1 MRKLFISLLFGF
13 TAIAISYAQNPE
25 DSARILYNEYSQA
38 RTAGDFP
45 RSEVLLKQI
54 LEGEYDLPAYNQ
66 ALVHNALGIVYYE
79 TGRPDEAHRQY
90 QFAEDLLLETDPGAL
105 QLRIS
110 IQINQGLYHTDMG
123 DYTNALHYINEAHR
137 LLNLVPDWDDATFN
151 KYSALLLN
159 KGIILYHL
167 GRYMKALEI
176 LKDCEQIKEKHDLP
190 YLGSVYF
197 NLARCYQIL
206 GDSELS
212 GRYYLKGIKRWVSE
226 YDSSY
231 YELANI
237 YLHFGQFLIAGGQD
251 EQGEDYLQKALQNY
265 KQNYGSVH
273 PLTAACY
280 ENLARHSLDQ
290 EEFDEALDYLH
301 LASHSISRDFE
312 GKDLLSNPDIES
324 SSHDLTLL
332 KILATKVKVLEGISN
347 SSTTKDKK
355 LEFLEAALATNL
367 LSIDVLHK
375 IQDSFFSSE
384 SRIYL
389 TSGQKDL
396 FATGIR
402 LKLEMFRITGREI
415 YKEEAFLMAVKGKS
429 SELIFEMNSKEWLYL
444 ESRSDTDALTATEL
458 KQQIDHFSNLIQTER
473 LEMNP
478 DSARLLNWQAQ
489 LFQIRDSFNKHMEQF
504 RRDFPQIGQF
514 EGLKTDLSLDQIRRN
529 LNRNETLVE
538 YFFTGNKST
547 DSEQVFIFVVSKN
560 DCHVCQSPID
570 PAFHQYLEIIK
581 NNLHGFVPYKET
593 NERFDSLKLALFG
606 IYQEFVQPVE
616 SFFAGKNLLIVPDE
630 MLSFIPFDALIS
642 HHEAESIANYAGIP
656 YLLYDY
662 NITYLYNSQLISRNR
677 TRLRPFPNLT
687 AWIPEASTAPGTN
700 LEKLK
705 GAEEEVQDILKLVKG
720 RSIQRSLEKSEVVD
734 LLQENS
740 ILHLAMHS
748 LATEYS
754 GLSPYFILDTIT
766 DPLLASRLHDY
777 EINALSISSP
787 MVVLSSCETAG
798 GELRSGEGIMSLSRS
813 FLQAGA
819 ASVVHSLWPVE
830 DSKSRDVMTG
840 FYGEIKRGESKG
852 KALSNAKRQYI
863 NQHPPF
869 YTHPYYWAAF
879 QVTGDSVA
887 LRSKGTWPLIAG
899 SILTALV
906 IFAYLRRRSFFRRD

>member
-1 MRKLFISLLFGF
+1 LRKLFVSLLFGF
-13 TAIAISYAQNPE
+13 SAIAMSCGQNPD
-25 DSARILYNEYSQA
+25 DSARLLYNEFSQA
-38 RTAGDFP
+38 KTAGDFL
-45 RSEVLLKQI
+45 RSEVLLKRI

-79 TGRPDEAHRQY
+79 TGRLEEAHRQY
-90 QFAEDLLLETDPGAL
+90 QVAEDLVLDTHPGGL

-110 IQINQGLYHTDMG
+110 IQINQGLFHTNLG
-123 DYTNALHYINEAHR
+123 DYTNALHYNNEAHR
-137 LLNLVPDWDDATFN
+137 LLNSVPDWDDVSLN
-151 KYSALLLN
+151 KLSALLLN
-159 KGIILYHL
+159 KGITLYHL
-167 GRYMKALEI
+167 GRYEEALEI
-176 LKDCEQIKEKHDLP
+176 LKECEQIKESHNHP
-190 YLGSVYF
+190 YLGSIYF
-197 NLARCYQIL
+197 NLARSYQVL

-212 GRYYLKGIKRWVSE
+212 RQYYLKGIVRWISE
-226 YDSSY
+226 YDADY

-237 YLHFGQFLIAGGQD
+237 YLHFGQFLTARGKD
-251 EQGEDYLQKALQNY
+251 EQGKDYLQKALQNY

-290 EEFDEALDYLH
+290 EEFDEALDYLQ

-312 GKDLLSNPDIES
+312 GKDPLSNPDIKN

-347 SSTTKDKK
+347 SSTAEDKK
-355 LEFLEAALATNL
+355 IEFLEAALATNL

-375 IQDSFFSSE
+375 IQSSFSSSE

-389 TSGQKDL
+389 ASGQKDL

-444 ESRSDTDALTATEL
+444 ESRSDTEALTATEL
-458 KQQIDHFSNLIQTER
+458 KQQIDHFSNLIQTES

-478 DSARLLNWQAQ
+478 DSIRMLNWQAQ
-489 LFQIRDSFNKHMEQF
+489 LFQTRDSFNRHMEQF

-514 EGLKTDLSLDQIRRN
+514 EGAKTDLTLDQIQGK
-529 LNRNETLVE
+529 LKRNETLVE
-538 YFFTGNKST
+538 YFLTGAESAEK
-547 DSEQVFIFVVSKN
+547 EQVFIFVVSKN
-560 DCHVCQSPID
+560 DCHFYQSTIHPT
-570 PAFHQYLEIIK
+570 FHQNLEIIK
-581 NNLHGFVPYKET
+581 SNLHGFVPYKET

-616 SFFAGKNLLIVPDE
+616 PFFAGKNLLIVPDE

-642 HHEAESIANYAGIP
+642 HIEAESITNYAGIP

-677 TRLRPFPNLT
+677 SQIWRFPDLT
-687 AWIPEASTAPGTN
+687 AWIPEHTSTPGTGF
-700 LEKLK
+700 EKLK
-705 GAEEEVQDILKLVKG
+705 GAEEEVQDILKLIKG
-720 RSIQRSLEKSEVVD
+720 RSIQKSLSKSEVVG

-748 LATEYS
+748 LASENS
-754 GLSPYFILDTIT
+754 GMSPYFILDTIA
-766 DPLLASRLHDY
+766 DPLLDRQMHDY

-830 DSKSRDVMTG
+830 DSKSSEVMTG
-840 FYGEIKRGESKG
+840 FYGAIKRGQSKG

-863 NQHPPF
+863 NQTPPF

-879 QVTGDSVA
+879 QITGDSVP
-887 LRSKGTWPLIAG
+887 LRNKGTWPLIAG
-899 SILTALV
+899 SILTVFL
-906 IFAYLRRRSFFRRD
+906 ILCYLRRRSFFRSS